1 MSHQL
6 RRKFLIQSMAA
17 LAAFGVRRRASAGH
31 PQEKGKKLN
40 SILLRVTEP

>member
-1 MSHQL
+1 MSHQS

-17 LAAFGVRRRASAGH
+17 LAAVGIRPRGSGGY
-31 PQEKGKKLN
+31 PQEKGKKLT